1 MFLALLFAEVV
12 NFSYLCIVD
21 EDERRSA
28 VGSGKYLSGAPNF
41 SLFLERKNQEA
52 EIDNAN

>member
-1 MFLALLFAEVV
+1 M
-12 NFSYLCIVD
+12 NYSYLCIVD

-28 VGSGKYLSGAPNF
+28 VGSGKYLSGLRKFPRCPA
-41 SLFLERKNQEA
+41 RKNREA

>member
-28 VGSGKYLSGAPNF
+28 VGSGKYLSGSPKF
-41 SLFLERKNQEA
+41 SPCPERKNRED
-52 EIDNAN
+52 EIDIKD

>member
-1 MFLALLFAEVV
+1 MVL

-21 EDERRSA
+21 EDERQSA

-41 SLFLERKNQEA
+41 SPCPARKNREA
-52 EIDNAN
+52 KIGKPETLNIKN